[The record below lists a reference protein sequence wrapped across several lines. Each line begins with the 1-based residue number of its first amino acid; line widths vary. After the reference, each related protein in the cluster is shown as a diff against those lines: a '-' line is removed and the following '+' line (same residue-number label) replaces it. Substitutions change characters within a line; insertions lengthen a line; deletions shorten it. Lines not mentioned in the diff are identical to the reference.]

1 MFGISAF
8 AEAPFASLAGQT
20 RDVALT
26 GVQASG
32 AVGTVVYAPV
42 VAVAITGVEAS
53 GAVGNVTESSE
64 VGLNGAQAAGQPG
77 SIGVLGIEA
86 GIQGAQAAGAVG
98 TISSVEF
105 FVVLTGVQAAGDVGN
120 VTETN
125 NPTEDGVVAN
135 GSVGSVGSSRTVAI
149 TGVQARGQVG
159 TADYFY
165 WTTIDDNGTPNW
177 QNVAMTV

>member
-1 MFGISAF
+1 MFGISAY
-8 AEAPFASLAGQT
+8 AEAPFASLAGVT
-20 RDVALT
+20 VVVALT

-32 AVGTVVYAPV
+32 AVGTVVYAPLV
-42 VAVAITGVEAS
+42 TVAITGVGAV

-105 FVVLTGVQAAGDVGN
+105 FVVLTGVQAVGDVGN

-149 TGVQARGQVG
+149 TVVQARGQVG
-159 TADYFY
+159 TMNYFY
-165 WTTIDDNGTPNW
+165 WTTIDDSETPNW